1 MNQLSDM
8 TSQLSERSAAHTG
21 KRVRRRGL
29 LFRSLFM
36 HAPSA
41 MLVIDRDG
49 VIAIA
54 NLEARAMFGF
64 GSGDPAGLPVGELVI
79 GLPEVS
85 RDWYRAL
92 PSSRLTGTPAAIR
105 ELELL
110 ARHHGGDEFPV
121 DVALTPLVTDG
132 GVFLSVALRDA
143 TERKLSAEA
152 LARQA
157 HRDPLTGLP
166 NRVLFLERLEQALAR
181 ARRSGLPLAVVFLDL
196 DDFKLVNDSLG
207 HDQGD
212 LLLRK
217 LTPRLIAAVRG
228 GDTVARL
235 GGDEFVALC
244 EDLSG
249 DTDAIALAQRITDSV
264 AAPVRLGGTL
274 HTVSV
279 STGVVMVREP
289 QQMSAQVLLRD
300 ADAAMYSAKGNGK
313 GRVAV
318 FDETM
323 RVRLQERV
331 AIENDLRRAVREGEL
346 RLFYQPV
353 LELEPER
360 VIAAEALVRW
370 QHRERG
376 LLLPAEFIPVAER
389 AGLLVQIGEWV
400 ISEACRQAALWRDRF
415 PDRRLPVSVNVSGGQ
430 LRRPGLARFIK
441 GVLAETG
448 LEASLL
454 QLEVT
459 ESVLREHEDIAREEL
474 LELKSLGVQLIVD
487 DFGAGYTSLVSLR
500 GLRVDGLKLDRT
512 LVHALDR
519 GGDEAA
525 IVKAILTLAG
535 ALDAEVTAEG
545 VETLAQVAA
554 LHTHGC
560 GRVQGYLFARPAP
573 ADELTALVI
582 AEQAGRGPGVLVSI
596 LGAVA

>member
-1 MNQLSDM
+1 M
-8 TSQLSERSAAHTG
+8 
-21 KRVRRRGL
+21 
-29 LFRSLFM
+29 
-36 HAPSA
+36 
-41 MLVIDRDG
+41 
-49 VIAIA
+49 
-54 NLEARAMFGF
+54 
-64 GSGDPAGLPVGELVI
+64 
-79 GLPEVS
+79 
-85 RDWYRAL
+85 
-92 PSSRLTGTPAAIR
+92 
-105 ELELL
+105 
-110 ARHHGGDEFPV
+110 
-121 DVALTPLVTDG
+121 
-132 GVFLSVALRDA
+132 
-143 TERKLSAEA
+143 
-152 LARQA
+152 
-157 HRDPLTGLP
+157 
-166 NRVLFLERLEQALAR
+166 
-181 ARRSGLPLAVVFLDL
+181 VFLDL

-323 RVRLQERV
+323 RARLQERV

-346 RLFYQPV
+346 RLCYQPV

-430 LRRPGLARFIK
+430 LRRPGLATFIK

-474 LELKSLGVQLIVD
+474 LELKSLGVELIVD

-500 GLRVDGLKLDRT
+500 DLRVDGLKLDRT

-545 VETLAQVAA
+545 VETPAQVAA
-554 LHTHGC
+554 LQTHGC
-560 GRVQGYLFARPAP
+560 VRVQGYLFARPAP

-582 AEQAGRGPGVLVSI
+582 AEQAGRGPGTLGNS
-596 LGAVA
+596 LGAVV